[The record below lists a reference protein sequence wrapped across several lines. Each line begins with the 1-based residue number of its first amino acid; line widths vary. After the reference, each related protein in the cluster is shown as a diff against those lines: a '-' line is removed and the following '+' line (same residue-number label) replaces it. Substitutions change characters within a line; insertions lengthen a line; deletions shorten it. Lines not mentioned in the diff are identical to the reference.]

1 MPITHDFE
9 YYKPGSLAEAV
20 KLLSEYKGAASVLA
34 GGTDLIVWLKENVV
48 APRALVDIKG
58 IKDLDAL
65 ALKNGVLRIGART
78 TFSALIESAVVRAK
92 FPVLWEMA
100 RTVASVGVRN
110 RATLA
115 GNICSAIP
123 CLDSAPAL
131 LVYEAVVV
139 VQGSLGMRH
148 IPMAEWFVG
157 LKKTARRPDEV
168 VTRIEVPLP
177 KKHGGCYVK
186 LGRYAGEDLAQV
198 GLAILALSPRGYR
211 VAHCAVAPTPRRM
224 AGVEALLASKPLT
237 PALLKQACA
246 RAAREIN
253 PIADVRASKE
263 YRQHM
268 CGIMLARGL
277 NAAAARL
284 AGKGPA
290 YGAALL

>member
-1 MPITHDFE
+1 MPITHSFE
-9 YYKPGSLAEAV
+9 YYKPKRLSEAV
-20 KLLSEYKGAASVLA
+20 ALLHKHNGTASVLA
-34 GGTDLIVWLKENVV
+34 GGTDLIVWLKENVA

-58 IKDLDAL
+58 IKEL
-65 ALKNGVLRIGART
+65 AVLELKDGTLRIGART
-78 TFSALIESAVVRAK
+78 TFTALIESKIVREK
-92 FPVLWEMA
+92 FPVLWEAA

-139 VQGSLGMRH
+139 LQGPAGTRRVP
-148 IPMAEWFVG
+148 ITEWFVG
-157 LKKTARRPDEV
+157 LKKTARKPDELV
-168 VTRIEVPLP
+168 RGIELPLP

-198 GLAILALSPRGYR
+198 GLAILAFADNTYR
-211 VAHCAVAPTPRRM
+211 IAHCAVAPTPQRL
-224 AGVEALLASKPLT
+224 AGVEAILAGKPLAA
-237 PALLKQACA
+237 ALIRKAGA
-246 RAAREIN
+246 RADKDIS

-268 CGIMLARGL
+268 AGIMLTRGL
-277 NAAAARL
+277 KAAAARL
-284 AGKGPA
+284 AGTGPA
-290 YGAALL
+290 YGTSLL